1 MLLIL
6 LLGHFLQFKFN
17 FHDSLYLLLCCGCVH
32 VCMCFPWK
40 MVSVIY
46 REVADCGETLV
57 SALKLQQPQDLWLTH
72 THTRTCGLNTHSQL
86 LCQNPRRRKCQHGR
100 DVMAKENEREKDGYM
115 KSLKKSTKKK
125 GGIGEKRGVGMVP
138 THGGKRT
145 PCFFQQ
151 SHIQLCVVQCL

>member
-1 MLLIL
+1 
-6 LLGHFLQFKFN
+6 
-17 FHDSLYLLLCCGCVH
+17 
-32 VCMCFPWK
+32 
-40 MVSVIY
+40 
-46 REVADCGETLV
+46 
-57 SALKLQQPQDLWLTH
+57 
-72 THTRTCGLNTHSQL
+72 
-86 LCQNPRRRKCQHGR
+86 
-100 DVMAKENEREKDGYM
+100 MAKENEREKDGYI